1 MAKNYEVSPRRTKY
15 IMVAGKDGKKSVLFN
30 IDAFDFEISERLFSG
45 DKAKLKKEIEKIC
58 APGFVDINDFVEEF
72 ETKEKY
78 DIFQDLENRE
88 IGVQVV
94 NMKNENE
101 ASFSWSVY
109 SERAATVKAF
119 LDENENVKLEWLGIS
134 KELEQTM

>member
-78 DIFQDLENRE
+78 DIFEDFENRE

>member
-1 MAKNYEVSPRRTKY
+1 MARNYGVSPRRTKY
-15 IMVAGKDGKKSVLFN
+15 IMIAGKDGKKSVLFN
-30 IDAFDFEISERLFSG
+30 IDAFNFKISERLFSG
-45 DKAKLKKEIEKIC
+45 DKAKLKKEIEEIC
-58 APGFVDINDFVEEF
+58 APGFVDINKFVEEF

-78 DIFQDLENRE
+78 EVFQDLENNG
-88 IGVQVV
+88 ITVQDI
-94 NMKNENE
+94 NLKNIPE